1 VVDWTSPEAWRWV
14 WLVAAVVFALGE
26 LVTPAAF
33 FFLPFAA
40 GAFCASL
47 VAFVSVGVPWEWAAF
62 LGVAGSSFAVL
73 WPIGR
78 RMERQSGRSDVGA
91 HRWVGRQGVVLND
104 IPGEVGGT
112 GLIRLERE
120 QWRAESGV
128 NGVPIRRGT
137 TVLISRVHGTRLVVL
152 PLDDGPLPPL
162 PPLEQEAASSD
173 ADSPKKDSEQ
183 GAQ

>member
-1 VVDWTSPEAWRWV
+1 M
-14 WLVAAVVFALGE
+14 WLVAAVVFSLGE
-26 LVTPAAF
+26 LLTPAAF
-33 FFLPFAA
+33 FFLPFAV
-40 GAFCASL
+40 GAFLASL
-47 VAFVSVGVPWEWAAF
+47 LAFANVDVAWEWAAF
-62 LGVAGSSFAVL
+62 IGVSASVFAFL

-78 RMERQSGRSDVGA
+78 RMERRSGLSGVGA
-91 HRWVGRQGVVLND
+91 HRWVGRQGVVLSE

-120 QWRAESGV
+120 RWRAESGV
-128 NGVPIRRGT
+128 SGVPIREGT

-162 PPLEQEAASSD
+162 ETGAASPD
-173 ADSPKKDSEQ
+173 ADGAKKESEQ